1 MPIRPRLRRG
11 LAAPILLLA
20 AAACTDRHV
29 LAPETPPPGQPPAP
43 LAQLECRVDVR
54 QAVLTCSPVTQS
66 LDLPGGIRG
75 EIVGGQDV
83 YVKITSSGT
92 SYDSGTE
99 ILQSNLTVQNLL
111 QKAMG
116 TSDGTTVTGVDV
128 FFATGPTTTAGTG
141 TVTVNAPTGTFTA
154 MDQPYFH
161 YSEIL
166 SPFEVSSAM
175 NWTFDVPS
183 TVEFFSF
190 TLLVSALTA
199 DEDAPLRGS
208 VWTGAVSTDWTNAG
222 NWEGGIV
229 PDSASTVDIPTDSL
243 VTSGNF
249 PVLQGNVQVTNLR
262 VGSGSSLT
270 LAGFTL
276 TAWGNVA
283 AVGTISGGTVR
294 MTGAGT
300 DLNGNVDAL
309 VVTGSTSLQGAT
321 KTTGAVSIQDGSLT
335 VADRALS
342 IQVP

>member
-11 LAAPILLLA
+11 LAAPILLL

-54 QAVLTCSPVTQS
+54 QAVLACSPVTQS

-99 ILQSNLTVQNLL
+99 IFQSNVTVQNLL

-128 FFATGPTTTAGTG
+128 FFATGPTVTDGTG
-141 TVTVNAPTGTFTA
+141 SVTVNAPTGTFTGQ
-154 MDQPYFH
+154 DQPYFH
-161 YSEIL
+161 YNEIL
-166 SPFEVSSAM
+166 TPFEISEAL
-175 NWTFDVPS
+175 NWTFNVPS
-183 TVEFFSF
+183 TVNFFTF

-199 DEDAPLRGS
+199 DESAPLRDA
-208 VWTGAVSTDWTNAG
+208 VWTGAVDSDWTDPG

-249 PVLQGNVQVTNLR
+249 PVLQGSVQVTNLR

-270 LAGFTL
+270 LAGYTL

-283 AVGTISGGTVR
+283 SVGTISGGTVWMR
-294 MTGAGT
+294 GTGT
-300 DLNGNVDAL
+300 VLNGNADAL
-309 VVTGSTSLQGAT
+309 LLTGSTALQGAT
-321 KTTGAVSIQDGSLT
+321 KTTGAVSVQDGVLT
-335 VADRALS
+335 IAD
-342 IQVP
+342 QVFTVQLP